1 MDQKLNVT
9 ITASED
15 VLVSALDGA
24 TQAVNSA
31 TATWGQKLDGTKTQ
45 VENAAAS
52 LDNLTAGLQQAGANA
67 ALPSEDIDR
76 MNAAAAAAAK
86 SMQGMVEKAREIQE
100 GASQYNTTVEGFQ
113 AIQAA
118 AESTKAEMSDIKAAM
133 DGMDA
138 SLMKLG
144 ANVPETQAA
153 FEQLGVSLDDLKSL
167 SPEEKMVAIGE
178 KINELGDD
186 AQKNAK
192 SNEIYGVSW
201 NKLSQYIQNYRQ
213 AVANAQNAGG
223 IITNRQINDVIRY
236 TRQMQNLQTQVQQ
249 LPRQV
254 SWLRQGFN
262 DLKTMLMQKIPN
274 PFDLANAFG
283 IILKGIQAVGQIAMH
298 FYKQAQENA
307 REAAEE
313 FKSNADAIGEARK
326 EMENNISET
335 DNYMSKLQD
344 LQSVEELSNMQKLEM
359 SSLLD
364 KITSKYGNL
373 GMTIDET
380 TGKII
385 GFDEAMSKKLEL
397 DKERQIA
404 SIKSQMAQLKAS
416 REAQLDLAEEES
428 GFWQKLI
435 NRGSGPALKAAEE
448 AEKIADEYRELTKQL
463 HALENSDKAGDFR
476 KQQEAKRKD
485 AEAAKQKKQQSAS
498 DELESILHQS
508 TLDKYAKMRE
518 DADRKV
524 AEMAKRMGV
533 AEDDERIQQ
542 YRSILEQEISAQ
554 EQAEQEKTD
563 AAKKAEE
570 EKAEAAKKAEEEKA
584 EAARLA
590 EQKKLEA
597 AKQAEQAKAEAARKA
612 EQEKAEAAR
621 QDAIDS
627 KLSKFGFSDRTKE
640 LIGLNPAAR
649 RRYYKFQKRNEEID
663 ASIERKMSTGR
674 ALNTRERRRRDQFL
688 ALQER
693 KQANSPEAL
702 MQKAVND
709 ELVAADAQRS
719 AADVQV
725 AAADKMQQ
733 AVDNL
738 TAPDVNPNMPE
749 IPPASGTAIQ
759 DYSETLSSIL
769 DRLDTMTKNCYFVR

>member
-15 VLVSALDGA
+15 ALINSLNGA
-24 TQAVNSA
+24 TQAVNSS
-31 TATWGQKLDGTKTQ
+31 TATWAQRLGDTKTQ

-52 LDNLTAGLQQAGANA
+52 IDNLTAGLQQAGANA

-76 MNAAAAAAAK
+76 MNAAAEAAAK
-86 SMQGMVEKAREIQE
+86 SMQGMVEKARELQE

-138 SLMKLG
+138 SLIKLSTS
-144 ANVPETQAA
+144 VPETQAA

-178 KINELGDD
+178 KINALGDD
-186 AQKNAK
+186 AEKNAK

-201 NKLSQYIQNYRQ
+201 DKLSQYIQNYRQ
-213 AVANAQNAGG
+213 AVANAQNTGG

-236 TRQMQNLQTQVQQ
+236 TRQMQNLQAQVQQ

-262 DLKTMLMQKIPN
+262 DLKTMLEKKIPN

-283 IILKGIQAVGQIAMH
+283 VILKGIQAVGQMAMH
-298 FYKQAQENA
+298 FYQQMQEDTKAEADLLQA
-307 REAAEE
+307 
-313 FKSNADAIGEARK
+313 NADAIGEARK
-326 EMENNISET
+326 ETEKSIAAT
-335 DNYMSKLQD
+335 DGYMAKLLEMQD
-344 LQSVEELSNMQKLEM
+344 AEELSNLQKMEAADLIEN
-359 SSLLD
+359 
-364 KITSKYGNL
+364 ITAKYGDL
-373 GMTIDET
+373 GMVMDET
-380 TGKII
+380 TGKIS
-385 GFDEAMSKKLEL
+385 GLDAAMAKKMEL
-397 DKERQIA
+397 DKAKLI
-404 SIKSQMAQLKAS
+404 SSL
-416 REAQLDLAEEES
+416 EAQLRQL
-428 GFWQKLI
+428 
-435 NRGSGPALKAAEE
+435 E
-448 AEKIADEYRELTKQL
+448 AADEIEQRIVEDESKWYRLLLNKGDAPVKEAQNNSNRIRQQINDLSRQL
-463 HALENSDKAGDFR
+463 HDVKNEDKAGDFL
-476 KQQEAKRKD
+476 KTQEAKHKD
-485 AEAAKQKKQQSAS
+485 AEAAKQKKQKAASA
-498 DELESILHQS
+498 ELDAILHQS

-518 DADRKV
+518 EADRK
-524 AEMAKRMGV
+524 ATEMAKRMGV
-533 AEDDERIQQ
+533 AMDDERIQR
-542 YRSILEQEISAQ
+542 YKNILEQEIEAQ
-554 EQAEQEKTD
+554 EQAEQEKAD
-563 AAKKAEE
+563 
-570 EKAEAAKKAEEEKA
+570 AAKKAEEEKA

-597 AKQAEQAKAEAARKA
+597 AKQAEQAKADAAKKA
-612 EQEKAEAAR
+612 EQEKAAAAR
-621 QDAIDS
+621 QAAIDS
-627 KLSKFGFSDRTKE
+627 KLSQFGFSDRTKE
-640 LIGLNPAAR
+640 LIALNPAQRQRAVR
-649 RRYYKFQKRNEEID
+649 QQRRNEEID
-663 ASIERKMSTGR
+663 ASIERKMATGR
-674 ALNTRERRRRDQFL
+674 ALNTRERRRRDEFL
-688 ALQER
+688 ALQAE

-738 TAPDVNPNMPE
+738 TSPEVNPNIPD

-759 DYSETLSSIL
+759 DYSETLSAIL
-769 DRLDTMTKNCYFVR
+769 ERLDAITKNCYFVR